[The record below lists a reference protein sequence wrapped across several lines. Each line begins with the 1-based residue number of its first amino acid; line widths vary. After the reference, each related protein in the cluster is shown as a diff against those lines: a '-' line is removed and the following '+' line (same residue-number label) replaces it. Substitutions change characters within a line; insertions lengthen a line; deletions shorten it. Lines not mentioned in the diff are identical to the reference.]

1 MNKTAEDSS
10 LIPTKGNHTFS
21 ICRVTSEKAIKLQNL
36 IEGIR
41 HKREYLLK
49 SSAILTPKKMERL
62 LLDLH
67 DEYTY
72 LIRKLHD
79 AFLLRQYHVNNITCT
94 VGRSVLAQRLAGINT
109 YSGNITHTAIGTGT
123 TAVAIG
129 DTQLTTEVYRKALSS
144 GAFISNV
151 SYIETFF
158 SALETSGNY
167 KEFGN
172 FIDGS
177 ASANTGQLVN
187 HFLQTISKST
197 SETMNVQSI
206 FTISDA

>member
-1 MNKTAEDSS
+1 MNKTAQDGS

-21 ICRVTSEKAIKLQNL
+21 ICRVTSEKAIKLQDL
-36 IEGIR
+36 IEGVR

-49 SSAILTPKKMERL
+49 NSGILTPKRVEEM
-62 LLDLH
+62 LLDFH
-67 DEYTY
+67 AEYQY
-72 LIRKLHD
+72 YIRKLHE
-79 AFLLRQYHVNNITCT
+79 AFLLRQYHVSNITCT
-94 VGRSVLAQRLAGINT
+94 VGRSVMAQRMAGINT
-109 YSGNITHTAIGTGT
+109 YTGNITHTAIGTGT

-144 GAFISNV
+144 GAYISNV
-151 SYIETFF
+151 AYIETFF

-172 FIDGS
+172 FMDATATINS
-177 ASANTGQLVN
+177 GQLVN

-206 FTISDA
+206 FTLSDA